1 MTITNKGFSSLCI
14 SLFTLIILFSGC
26 EDPGSVGS
34 EFVDRPTLTFDTL
47 SIDQTELQTFK
58 GYSGRLGFIPIGQYS
73 DPIFGDVEAR
83 GFYKPLR
90 TPPLPDSV
98 ELDES
103 FELKMKLQVDS
114 LESYGDTLSQSSFSV
129 YEITSDW
136 RSNALRIDD
145 EISYGTSPIGSF
157 TIDQEKE
164 IFVDLDQEWVDEYK
178 CYYYN
183 CNDLADVD
191 SAYVRE
197 FKGLAIVS
205 NQQNSKISFTRSG
218 GGGSGFIMING
229 VQSDTTDTVFVSM
242 RDWGFTLDR
251 SGATTAPN
259 TFPLHTTLE
268 AMNSITM
275 PDSLLRAEN
284 NTKNIIR
291 ADLVFYEAK
300 DILSANLPANHVR
313 LGINSLNLDLI
324 ETLEPVYEY
333 QFGEVDFFGQTNE
346 DEPFFKIN
354 VTDYVNNV
362 IFGNETRNELILG
375 IGSASGAIRSTLI
388 YGVTAPEDVR
398 PKLIITSL
406 VD

>member
-1 MTITNKGFSSLCI
+1 MTTTNKGFFSLCI
-14 SLFTLIILFSGC
+14 SLFTLIILFNGC

-47 SIDQTELQTFK
+47 NIAQTELQTFQ

-73 DPIFGDVEAR
+73 DPIFGDIDTR
-83 GFYKPLR
+83 GFYKPFR
-90 TPPLPDSV
+90 TPSLPDSV
-98 ELDES
+98 DLDES
-103 FELKMKLQVDS
+103 FEMKMRLRVDS
-114 LESYGDTLSQSSFSV
+114 LESYGDSLSQSSFSV
-129 YEITSDW
+129 YEITSEW
-136 RSNALRIDD
+136 RGNALRIHD
-145 EISYGTSPIGSF
+145 EIQYGPAVGNF
-157 TIDQEKE
+157 TIGQEKE
-164 IFVDLDQEWVDEYK
+164 IIVDLDQNWVDEYK

-183 CNDLADVD
+183 CNDLSDVD
-191 SAYVRE
+191 SAYVRD

-205 NQQNSKISFTRSG
+205 DQQNSKISFTRSD
-218 GGGSGFIMING
+218 GSGFILING
-229 VQSDTTDTVFVSM
+229 VQSDTTDTINVSM

-251 SGATTAPN
+251 SGATSAPN

-275 PDSLLRAEN
+275 PDSLLQAEN

-300 DILSANLPANHVR
+300 DILNANLPANHVR

-324 ETLEPVYEY
+324 ETLEPAYEY
-333 QFGEVDFFGQTNE
+333 QFGQVDFFGQADE
-346 DEPFFKIN
+346 DEPLFKIN
-354 VTDYVNNV
+354 VTNYVNNV
-362 IFGNETRNELILG
+362 IFGNEPRTELILG
-375 IGSASGAIRSTLI
+375 VGSASGVLRSTLI
-388 YGVTAPEDVR
+388 YGVTAPEDLR

>member
-1 MTITNKGFSSLCI
+1 MTTTNKGFCSLYI
-14 SLFTLIILFSGC
+14 SLFTLIILFTGC

-47 SIDQTELQTFK
+47 NIAQTELQSYQ

-73 DPIFGDVEAR
+73 DPIFGDIEVR
-83 GFYKPLR
+83 GFYKPTR

-98 ELDES
+98 NLDES
-103 FELKMKLQVDS
+103 FELKMRLRVDS
-114 LESYGDTLSQSSFSV
+114 LESYGDTLSQSSFSI

-145 EISYGTSPIGSF
+145 EIQYGTSVGSF
-157 TIDQEKE
+157 TIGQEKE
-164 IFVDLDQEWVDEYK
+164 IIVDLDQAWVDEYK

-183 CNDLADVD
+183 CDDISDID
-191 SAYVRE
+191 STYIRD

-205 NQQNSKISFTRSG
+205 DQQNSKISFTRSD
-218 GGGSGFIMING
+218 GSGFIMING
-229 VQSDTTDTVFVSM
+229 VESDTTDTVNVAL

-251 SGATTAPN
+251 AGATTAPN

-275 PDSLLRAEN
+275 PDSLLKADN
-284 NTKNIIR
+284 KNKNIIR
-291 ADLVFYEAK
+291 ADLVFYEAE
-300 DILSANLPANHVR
+300 DILNANLPANHVR
-313 LGINSLNLDLI
+313 LGVNSLNLDVI
-324 ETLEPVYEY
+324 EFIEPEYEY
-333 QFGEVDFFGQTNE
+333 QFGEVDFFGQADEN
-346 DEPFFKIN
+346 EPFFKIN
-354 VTDYVNNV
+354 VTNYVNNV
-362 IFGNETRNELILG
+362 IFGDETRKELMLG
-375 IGSASGAIRSTLI
+375 VGSASGALRSTLI
-388 YGVTAPEDVR
+388 YGITAPEDLR